1 MAKVLK
7 YVLGLDAANR
17 FDSFFS
23 VGAPARDFQRF
34 SAVDNR
40 DDHLA
45 DSDFDTEAFRKR
57 WDRDPSA
64 AEKGCMLSHL
74 NMWRDFLESDADW
87 GVFAE
92 DDALVSADADKVVQR
107 IIERHPEVQLVNL
120 CDGYS
125 SHAGV
130 MNPRVDYNRLSLLSP
145 FVYGKYRMGKMYG
158 PHRLGCAGL
167 YLLSRLGAEQLVKHF
182 EGKAPGTVADDY
194 PLYEEWGLDVRF
206 VQPGLCSWEGS
217 STLLESGMSHLE
229 SLNANQ
235 RGTCAL
241 DRLRIALAPKMR
253 LANAKNALLSTVED
267 VKQRLGKAK

>member
-45 DSDFDTEAFRKR
+45 DSDFDTESFRKR

-130 MNPRVDYNRLSLLSP
+130 MNPHVDYIRLSLLSP

-267 VKQRLGKAK
+267 VKHRLAR